1 MKKIVSAIALGAAAA
16 SLATAEVTVSQNF
29 RFRPDLLKVESIDK
43 TVNAT
48 DATKNKDAYTKTTFG
63 DLDSY
68 GACSDTLGIAGKTDF
83 AGFKVDLTL
92 TSGITS
98 TGNLG
103 GNEGKGE
110 TVAIDNYYGWLTW
123 GAFNLTGGVYDSRF
137 TSRGNYTATEEGI
150 LDKEFAKGLG
160 LSGSLVGYLDADGK
174 QQKWGTYGLKDFGNV
189 SQVDASN
196 YLSFLADYTLDD
208 IGGGKLLLKGGL
220 VENDAAGSS
229 KLKNTDLSKT
239 PFVTTKN
246 DDGNTTF
253 QQSAGYVFEA
263 AWANDEVAKVDV
275 IFKKPVNKLYGVG
288 VYITPMMIP
297 NAKNVVLGFTYGTKK
312 DTFSAFA
319 VDARAQFNITP
330 EAVFALGA
338 KYESLTPDG
347 ADAETGLSVA
357 AEGSYKLNDLV
368 TLALDLGYF
377 NYDLDDNDDADD
389 GSQSFVASGRAKFS
403 AGKNAAITTALR
415 YTAVLNAAK
424 DAGKTTGTFDIP
436 VVLRIKM

>member
-1 MKKIVSAIALGAAAA
+1 M
-16 SLATAEVTVSQNF
+16 
-29 RFRPDLLKVESIDK
+29 LKVESIDK

-92 TSGITS
+92 TSGITKN
-98 TGNLG
+98 GNYAESKAE
-103 GNEGKGE
+103 NEA
-110 TVAIDNYYGWLTW
+110 VAIDNYYGWLTW

-137 TSRGNYTATEEGI
+137 TNRGNYTATEEGI
-150 LDKEFAKGLG
+150 LDKEFAKALG
-160 LSGSLVGYLDADGK
+160 LSGSLYVDGAEYK
-174 QQKWGTYGLKDFGNV
+174 KTFGLKDFGNV
-189 SQVDASN
+189 SQVDAGN

-220 VENDAAGSS
+220 VENDAET
-229 KLKNTDLSKT
+229 KNTALSNN
-239 PFVTTKN
+239 PFVTTNN

-263 AWANDEVAKVDV
+263 AWANDEIIKVDA
-275 IFKKPVNKLYGVG
+275 IFKKAYNKNYGFGLYL
-288 VYITPMMIP
+288 TPMMIP
-297 NAKNVVLGFTYGTKK
+297 NAKNVVLGFTYGTMK
-312 DTFSAFA
+312 DTYSAFA

-338 KYESLTPDG
+338 KYESITPDG

-377 NYDLDDNDDADD
+377 NKDLDDNDDADD